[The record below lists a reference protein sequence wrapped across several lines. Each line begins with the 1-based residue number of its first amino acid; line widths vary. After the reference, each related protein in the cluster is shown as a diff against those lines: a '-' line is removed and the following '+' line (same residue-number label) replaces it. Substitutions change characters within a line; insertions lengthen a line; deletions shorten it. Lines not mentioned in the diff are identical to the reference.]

1 MSTTKPD
8 LRSVPSVT
16 RMLEC
21 EEVVSLLQRYPRGT
35 VVRAVRNVLA
45 AVREDVVKGGVAPA
59 AEAVAATVPAA
70 LAAELRPGLCRV
82 INATGIVAH
91 TALGRSVL
99 PADAIAAI
107 AEEAR
112 GYCLLQI
119 DRATQGR
126 TRRDQF
132 CVDLICELTGAED
145 ATVVNNNAA
154 ATMLVLNTL
163 AEGKEVVLSRGQMVE
178 IGGAFRIP
186 DVLRRSGAILH
197 EIGCTNKTH
206 VRDYEEAI
214 NDNTGL
220 LMKIHTSNYR
230 LQGFVKEVPIQD
242 LVPVGQRYGI
252 PVMDDLGA
260 GALLDLRYLGF
271 PEEPLV
277 KDSIACGADVIS
289 ISSDKLIGGPQGGII
304 LGRKETITKIRKN
317 PLARALRVGKL
328 TLIALEAALKYF
340 LDKERVYAEHP
351 TTRML
356 TMPLPELKRR
366 AELIASHLGGLE
378 RATVEVVEETSEVG
392 SGSYPAHQIATF
404 AVAVTHESIP
414 ADEIAHRLRML
425 PLPVFARVR
434 KDRLLLDPRTVQD
447 GEEAEAAAAL
457 KEALAR

>member
-1 MSTTKPD
+1 
-8 LRSVPSVT
+8 
-16 RMLEC
+16 MLAAPA
-21 EEVVSLLQRYPRGT
+21 VASLLERTPRAT
-35 VVRAVRNVLA
+35 VIRAVRAVLD
-45 AVREDVVKGGVAPA
+45 AVRDEVRAGGAAPA
-59 AEAVAATVPAA
+59 DPADLAPRVEASLAEM
-70 LAAELRPGLCRV
+70 LRPGLRRV

-99 PADAIAAI
+99 SADALAALL
-107 AEEAR
+107 EEAR

-119 DRATQGR
+119 DRETQGR

-154 ATMLVLNTL
+154 ATMLVLNSL

-197 EIGCTNKTH
+197 EVGCTNKTH
-206 VRDYEEAI
+206 LRDYEEAI
-214 NDNTGL
+214 NENTGL

-230 LQGFVKEVPIQD
+230 MQGFVKEVPIED
-242 LVPVGQRYGI
+242 LAPLGLKHGI

-277 KDSIACGADVIS
+277 TDSIAAGADVIS
-289 ISSDKLIGGPQGGII
+289 ISADKLLGGPQGGII
-304 LGRKETITKIRKN
+304 LGSRDVVTRIRKN

-328 TLIALEAALKYF
+328 TLIALEATLKYF
-340 LDKERVYAEHP
+340 LDRKRVFAEHP

-356 TMPLPELKRR
+356 TMPLEELERR
-366 AELIASHLGGLE
+366 ARVIAEAIGDLPGA
-378 RATVEVVEETSEVG
+378 RVEVVQEASEVG
-392 SGSYPAHQIATF
+392 SGSYPAHQIATVV
-404 AVAVTHESIP
+404 VAVDHESLP
-414 ADEIAHRLRML
+414 AEEIARRLRL
-425 PLPVFARVR
+425 QSLPVFARLK
-434 KDRLLLDPRTVQD
+434 KDRLLLDPRTIQD
-447 GEEAEAAAAL
+447 GEEVEAAAAIR
-457 KEALAR
+457 EAVAP

>member
-1 MSTTKPD
+1 
-8 LRSVPSVT
+8 
-16 RMLEC
+16 MLEC
-21 EEVVSLLQRYPRGT
+21 EEVVTLLKRYPRGT
-35 VVRAVRNVLA
+35 VVRAIRTVISG
-45 AVREDVVKGGVAPA
+45 VREDVVNGAMAPT
-59 AEAVAATVPAA
+59 AEELGSHVPAA

-99 PADAIAAI
+99 PADAVAAL
-107 AEEAR
+107 AAEAR

-119 DRATQGR
+119 DRETQGR

-132 CVDLICELTGAED
+132 CRDLICELTGAED
-145 ATVVNNNAA
+145 ATVVNNNSA

-163 AEGKEVVLSRGQMVE
+163 AEGKEVVISRGQMVE

-206 VRDYEEAI
+206 VHDYEEAI

-220 LMKIHTSNYR
+220 LMKVHTSNYR
-230 LQGFVKEVPIQD
+230 IQGFVKEVPIGD

-277 KDSIACGADVIS
+277 KDSLASGADVIS
-289 ISSDKLIGGPQGGII
+289 ISADKLIGGPQGGII
-304 LGRKETITKIRKN
+304 LGKKDTITKIRKN
-317 PLARALRVGKL
+317 PLARVLRVGKL
-328 TLIALEAALKYF
+328 TLIALEATLKYF
-340 LDKERVYAEHP
+340 LDQKRVFAEHP

-356 TMPLPELKRR
+356 TMPLAELERR
-366 AELIASHLGGLE
+366 ARVIAEHIGEIPS
-378 RATVEVVEETSEVG
+378 ATIEVVEESSEVG
-392 SGSYPAHQIATF
+392 SGAYPAHQIATF
-404 AVAVTHESIP
+404 AVAVTHESIR
-414 ADEIAHRLRML
+414 AEEIARRLRLL
-425 PLPVFARVR
+425 PLAVFARVK

-447 GEEAEAAAAL
+447 GEEPEAAAAL
-457 KEALAR
+457 REALAQ

>member
-16 RMLEC
+16 RLLEC
-21 EEVVSLLQRYPRGT
+21 EEVTALLQRYPRGT

-45 AVREDVVKGGVAPA
+45 AVREEVVRGGVAPA

-99 PADAIAAI
+99 PADALAAI
-107 AEEAR
+107 ADEAR

-126 TRRDQF
+126 SRRDQF

-206 VRDYEEAI
+206 LRDYEEAI
-214 NDNTGL
+214 NDHTGL

-230 LQGFVKEVPIQD
+230 IRGFTKEVPIEE
-242 LVPVGQRYGI
+242 LVAVGQRYGI

-260 GALLDLRYLGF
+260 GALIDLRYLGF

-277 KDSIACGADVIS
+277 KDSIACGADVVS

-304 LGRKETITKIRKN
+304 LGRKEVITRIRKN

-328 TLIALEAALKYF
+328 TLIALEATLKYF
-340 LDKERVYAEHP
+340 LDTKRVYAEHP

-356 TMPLPELKRR
+356 TMPLDELKRR
-366 AELIASHLGGLE
+366 AKAIAGHIGDLPG
-378 RATVEVVEETSEVG
+378 ATIEVVEETSEVG

-404 AVAVTHESIP
+404 AVAVTHQSIP
-414 ADEIAHRLRML
+414 AEEIAHRLRML
-425 PLPVFARVR
+425 PLPVFARVK

-447 GEEAEAAAAL
+447 GEEPEAAAAL
-457 KEALAR
+457 VEALSQ